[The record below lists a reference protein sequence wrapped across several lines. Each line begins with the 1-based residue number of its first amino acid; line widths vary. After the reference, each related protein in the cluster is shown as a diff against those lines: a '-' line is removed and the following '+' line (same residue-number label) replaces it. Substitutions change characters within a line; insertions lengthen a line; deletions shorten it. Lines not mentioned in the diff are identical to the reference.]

1 MSRNLSIA
9 TIDAPEF
16 IQLKPY
22 NHLISECEI
31 KVCYLGL
38 NRNGSYISREV
49 AEQMANTLPGTPIVA
64 YFDKSKDDFGDHGS
78 VITIEDGEIKFSCKT
93 VPYGFIAP
101 DAKVWFQNFLEV
113 DESGEQV
120 ERQYLMTTGYLW
132 TGQFPEVKKAMEE
145 ELPQSMELDEESL
158 DGRWATDNSSGVKFF
173 IINDA
178 VFSKL
183 CILGSDVEP
192 CFEGA
197 CVTAPKISK
206 EFSQEPEFVFTLLKM
221 REELY
226 DALSICASKEHNN
239 SIDEGGSGNMSK
251 SLKDKQ
257 TQFAAEDV
265 DTSKVSYEES
275 ADDGASAVDESSTD
289 LADEPSDANEPSADP
304 AGEAVVEDG
313 AEEPSETLVGDES
326 LIELAVD
333 NGQEGDVSDSTDEAG
348 KKKKPLFA
356 CGDKKKKYAEEDE
369 EEEADK
375 EKKKKNPQDADTDS
389 SEEDDDSDSDEDKDE
404 YKKKK
409 CGSKCTLDEDLEA
422 KFAATVKELISVKEE
437 LALAN
442 KELDSLREFK
452 LEIENNRKEE
462 LINSYHMLSDSVRAE
477 LSENKANYSYD
488 NLEAKLALAYVKEFA
503 DFGQLDGK
511 AAESKEESI
520 EEDSPLTTFNL
531 DGAVDSNFTP
541 SWVQEMIA
549 ARD

>member
-1 MSRNLSIA
+1 
-9 TIDAPEF
+9 
-16 IQLKPY
+16 
-22 NHLISECEI
+22 
-31 KVCYLGL
+31 
-38 NRNGSYISREV
+38 
-49 AEQMANTLPGTPIVA
+49 
-64 YFDKSKDDFGDHGS
+64 
-78 VITIEDGEIKFSCKT
+78 
-93 VPYGFIAP
+93 
-101 DAKVWFQNFLEV
+101 
-113 DESGEQV
+113 
-120 ERQYLMTTGYLW
+120 MTTGYLW

-226 DALSICASKEHNN
+226 DALSICASKEYNN

-265 DTSKVSYEES
+265 DASKVSYEES
-275 ADDGASAVDESSTD
+275 ADDGTSAVDESSTD
-289 LADEPSDANEPSADP
+289 LADESSGASEPSADP

-313 AEEPSETLVGDES
+313 AEESVSDES

-333 NGQEGDVSDSTDEAG
+333 SGQEGDVSDSTDEAG

-369 EEEADK
+369 EEEANK
-375 EKKKKNPQDADTDS
+375 EKKKKNPQDADTEDS
-389 SEEDDDSDSDEDKDE
+389 SEEDDDSDEDKDE

-409 CGSKCTLDEDLEA
+409 CGSKCALDEDLEA